1 MQIEISF
8 DDLAITVLVLTF
20 LSLLFLMVSYNSTRR
35 QMRRRSLRRIMTCNI
50 CGHVYSDES
59 GDKIVDCPECG
70 RANQRGR
77 DKSLG

>member
-1 MQIEISF
+1 MLEISF
-8 DDLAITVLVLTF
+8 EDFIITVLA
-20 LSLLFLMVSYNSTRR
+20 LSLLVLLILLLSCNSTYRQSRR
-35 QMRRRSLRRIMTCNI
+35 KALRRIITCSV

-70 RANQRGR
+70 RANQRGH

>member
-1 MQIEISF
+1 MLEISF
-8 DDLAITVLVLTF
+8 SDLVITVLVLSF
-20 LSLLFLMVSYNSTRR
+20 LGLLFLMVSYNSSQR
-35 QMRRRSLRRIMTCNI
+35 QVRRRALRGIVTCSI
-50 CGHVYSDES
+50 CSHVFSDES